1 MDSPRRRTIRRRAAN
16 SRRAAQIARVLARHG
31 MGSLAQAAGALRRTR
46 QDDVNERPIT
56 AARYAGV
63 ASELGVTFVRLAHA
77 LSMRADLFAPDERA
91 ALAAAASQPD
101 EIVPDA
107 ARDALAEQLGAE
119 ARHQLVVSDLAP
131 LRSGTTTMSYAAAL
145 LDGREVVV
153 TIRRPGV
160 AAAIERDLGI
170 LRPAAR
176 LLARRSTWSA
186 RVDVVGEMDRFAQ
199 LIEREID
206 LGVAAGALDALAAIA
221 DDAPEV
227 VHELTTSGVLTVVRG
242 ASPGIDS
249 LLRLWR
255 QEGIVVLDP
264 ASLNSGAFRSV
275 VVSALGVDRFAALVG
290 ATSRRATD
298 EVVDLVV
305 AAASRRSGAA
315 TAGLRAAIG
324 GVLAEPA
331 SLAHRLDAVVR
342 VAGAMGLTFDDDV
355 CSMIAALSE
364 LEASTA
370 DVDEQQIVRALSG
383 ARAPDDSTPRTT
395 TVARSRPPVRR
406 RSERSGPTVGLVLSG
421 GAVRGA
427 AHAAAIEVLVGG
439 GVRPDLI
446 AGTSAGAFV
455 GAILAAGTAP
465 EELLRIISTMRW
477 STVARPYPSRLGLF
491 DTNPMEAFIDAT
503 IGPLTFEDLLCPLA
517 VVSCDLLTGELV
529 VLDSGPVAPAV
540 RASSAIPGVF
550 PPVDHQGRLL
560 IDGGVVDNLPVD
572 VARRMGA
579 DYVIAVDVSP
589 PITDGR
595 RPRGLLDVLL
605 MASDIMSVAQRRIRT
620 PADVTIQADV
630 AQYGGWSIAEI
641 PDIQER
647 GRAAAQAALDRI
659 RSDLKL
665 DR

>member
-1 MDSPRRRTIRRRAAN
+1 M
-16 SRRAAQIARVLARHG
+16 
-31 MGSLAQAAGALRRTR
+31 
-46 QDDVNERPIT
+46 
-56 AARYAGV
+56 
-63 ASELGVTFVRLAHA
+63 AHA
-77 LSMRADLFAPDERA
+77 MSMRADLFAPYERA
-91 ALAAAASQPD
+91 ALAAAALSVD
-101 EIVPDA
+101 EIDPDA
-107 ARDALAEQLGAE
+107 MRDALAEQLGAE
-119 ARHQLVVSDLAP
+119 ARHQLVVGNLE
-131 LRSGTTTMSYAAAL
+131 LLQSGPTTLSYAAAL
-145 LDGREVVV
+145 VDGRPVVV

-176 LLARRSTWSA
+176 LLARRATWSA
-186 RVDVVGEMDRFAQ
+186 RVDVVVEMDHFAT

-206 LGVAAGALDALAAIA
+206 LGVAAGALDVLTTIA
-221 DDAPEV
+221 DDTPEV
-227 VHELTTSGVLTVVRG
+227 VHELTASGVLTVVRG
-242 ASPGIDS
+242 ATPGIES
-249 LLRLWR
+249 FLNLSR
-255 QEGIVVLDP
+255 QEGIVVPDP

-275 VVSALGVDRFAALVG
+275 VVSPTASTALPLAGAAN
-290 ATSRRATD
+290 RRATD
-298 EVVDLVV
+298 DVVDLVV
-305 AAASRRSGAA
+305 AAATRGGAA
-315 TAGLRAAIG
+315 TAGLRSAIT
-324 GVLAEPA
+324 GVLAEAA
-331 SLAHRLDAVVR
+331 SLGGRLDAVVR
-342 VAGAMGLTFDDDV
+342 VAGAMGLSFDGDL
-355 CSMIAALSE
+355 CSMIAALRA
-364 LEASTA
+364 LEASTPA
-370 DVDEQQIVRALSG
+370 LDEQRIVRALSG
-383 ARAPDDSTPRTT
+383 ARAPDDHTPRTA

-465 EELLRIISTMRW
+465 DELLRIISTMRW
-477 STVARPYPSRLGLF
+477 STVARPFPSRLGLF

-529 VLDSGPVAPAV
+529 VIDSGPVAPAV

-579 DYVIAVDVSP
+579 DYVIAIDVSP

-595 RPRGLLDVLL
+595 RPRGLFDVLL
-605 MASDIMSVAQRRIRT
+605 MASDIMSVAQRRMRL

-641 PDIQER
+641 PDIQAR
-647 GRAAAQAALDRI
+647 GRAAAEAVLDRI

-665 DR
+665 AR

>member
-31 MGSLAQAAGALRRTR
+31 MGSLAQAAGSLRRTR
-46 QDDVNERPIT
+46 QDDVAERPIT
-56 AARYAGV
+56 AVRYAGV
-63 ASELGVTFVRLAHA
+63 ASELGVTFVRMAHA

-91 ALAAAASQPD
+91 ALAASVTAPD
-101 EIVPDA
+101 VIDSDA
-107 ARDALAEQLGAE
+107 VHDALAEQLGAE
-119 ARHQLVVSDLAP
+119 VRHQLVVGELT
-131 LRSGTTTMSYAAAL
+131 LLQSGPTTVSYTAAL

-160 AAAIERDLGI
+160 AAVVERDLDI

-176 LLARRSTWSA
+176 LLARRATWSA
-186 RVDVVGEMDRFAQ
+186 RVDVVAEMDRFAE

-206 LGVAAGALDALAAIA
+206 LGVAAGALDALATIA
-221 DDAPEV
+221 DDVPEV
-227 VHELTTSGVLTVVRG
+227 VRELTTSGVLTLVRG
-242 ASPGIDS
+242 ATPGIES
-249 LLRLWR
+249 FLHLWR

-264 ASLNSGAFRSV
+264 ASVDSGAFRST
-275 VVSALGVDRFAALVG
+275 VVSTPSVDRFAAFVG
-290 ATSRRATD
+290 AANRRAPD

-305 AAASRRSGAA
+305 AAATRGAGAA
-315 TAGLRAAIG
+315 TAGLRAAIV
-324 GVLAEPA
+324 GVLAEA
-331 SLAHRLDAVVR
+331 MSLGSRLDAVVR
-342 VAGAMGLTFDDDV
+342 AAGAMGLTFDDDL
-355 CSMIAALSE
+355 CSMIAALCALEDSTPE
-364 LEASTA
+364 LDEAR
-370 DVDEQQIVRALSG
+370 IVRALSS
-383 ARAPDDSTPRTT
+383 ARAPDDNTPRAAM
-395 TVARSRPPVRR
+395 VARSRPPVRR

-455 GAILAAGTAP
+455 GAVLAAGTAP
-465 EELLRIISTMRW
+465 DELLRIISTMRW

-491 DTNPMEAFIDAT
+491 DTNPLEAFIDAT

-517 VVSCDLLTGELV
+517 VVTCDLLTGEQV
-529 VLDSGPVAPAV
+529 VIDSGPIAPAV
-540 RASSAIPGVF
+540 RASAAIPGVF

-579 DYVIAVDVSP
+579 DYVIAIDVSP

-595 RPRGLLDVLL
+595 RPRGLFDVLL
-605 MASDIMSVAQRRIRT
+605 MASDIMSLAQRRVRL

-641 PDIQER
+641 PEIQRR
-647 GRAAAQAALDRI
+647 GRGAAEAVIDRI